1 LYRKY
6 YFNNIIQAIK
16 NKYFI
21 KLLKKRKTK
30 NTVSMLTYFANIL
43 LPLPL
48 PAVFTYRVPHDLNE
62 QIKVGTRVVVPFGKN
77 KLYAGLVMEVHA
89 MAPAYPNVK
98 YVVDIIDKEAI
109 ITEKQLELWKWIAHY
124 YLCHTGEVM
133 AAAMPSG
140 LKLAGETL
148 IMLHPDFDGDISTL
162 TERELK
168 IAEAMTY
175 RQHLTVTEVQ
185 KIVEIQKI
193 FPVIK
198 SLVEKKVIL
207 TTEEIKNPY
216 RVKKETYIFL
226 HDNYFSDEPAL
237 FELLDQ
243 LSASKRTEKQSQL
256 LLAFLML
263 KRDEDRVK
271 RAELLKKSEC
281 SASSLQTLV
290 NNNIL
295 VQKEIQSSRL
305 ANVSKKNDISDI
317 NLSEEQQRCFLQIA
331 ELFKQ
336 HSVVLLHGI
345 TGSGKT
351 EIYMKM
357 IDEVLAQGKQV
368 LYLLPEIA
376 LTSQIVNRL
385 QKYFGN
391 RVGVYHS
398 RFNEFERVEIWD
410 RVLRHGEVPEN
421 SLDILEPE
429 TNSRY
434 SLILGARSSLLLPYQ
449 NLGLIIVD
457 EEHDASYK
465 QQDPAPRY
473 HARDAAVVLGKL
485 HNAPVLLGTATPSL
499 ESYYNVKQGKYGLVE
514 LFQRFAESKLP
525 EIWIENVP
533 EARKQ
538 KKMEGDISHFLIENM
553 ATALERKEQ
562 IILFQNRRGYAVR
575 LYCNACQAMPAC
587 IHCDVTLTY
596 HKKSNLLKC
605 HYCGYAIAV
614 PTRCPH
620 CQSADIEMKG
630 FGTEKIEETLAQL
643 FPDAKVAR
651 MDLDTTRS
659 KTAYQKIISDFEK
672 QRTNILVGTQ
682 MVTKGLDFDRVSIV
696 GILEADNMLTFPDF
710 RAFERAFQVMA
721 QVSGRAGRK
730 ELPGKVIIQSYQP
743 RHPAFK
749 YVIGNDYQAMYNNQ
763 IEERKKYRYPP
774 VFRLIKI
781 TIKHNNLELVNFAAA
796 EIAMELQKIFP
807 KQVLGPEF
815 PLISRLQNQY
825 LKEIWIKFA
834 KEPSLVK
841 KKALLQ
847 KYISQ
852 FQTHSKYK
860 QVRVV
865 VNVDC

>member
-1 LYRKY
+1 MSRP
-6 YFNNIIQAIK
+6 
-16 NKYFI
+16 
-21 KLLKKRKTK
+21 
-30 NTVSMLTYFANIL
+30 TYFADIL

-48 PAVFTYRVPHDLNE
+48 PATFTYRVPYELDA
-62 QIKVGTRVVVPFGKN
+62 QIKAGTRVIVPFGKN
-77 KLYAGLVMEVHA
+77 KLYAGLVMAVHTNV
-89 MAPAYPNVK
+89 PAFPHVK
-98 YVVDIIDKEAI
+98 YLIDIIDAEPI
-109 ITEKQLELWKWIAHY
+109 VTEKQLALWKWLARY

-148 IMLHPDFDGDISTL
+148 IMLHPNFDGDISTL

-168 IAEAMTY
+168 IAEALSY
-175 RQHLTVTEVQ
+175 RQRMTVAEVQ
-185 KIVEIQKI
+185 KTVDIQKI
-193 FPVIK
+193 FPIIK
-198 SLVEKKVIL
+198 SLVEKNVIL

-216 RVKKETYIFL
+216 HAKKETYIFL
-226 HDNYFSDEPAL
+226 HDTYFNDEPML
-237 FELLDQ
+237 FELLDK

-263 KRDEDRVK
+263 KRNEDRVK
-271 RAELLKKSEC
+271 KSELLKKSEG
-281 SASSLQTLV
+281 SPSSLQTLI
-290 NNNIL
+290 NNNVLI
-295 VQKEIQSSRL
+295 QKEVQSSRL
-305 ANVSKKNDISDI
+305 QEVASINDISDI
-317 NLSEEQQRCFLQIA
+317 HLSEVQQKSFLQIKQ
-331 ELFKQ
+331 LFVQ
-336 HSVVLLHGI
+336 FPVVLLHGI

-376 LTSQIVNRL
+376 LTSQIVSRL
-385 QKYFGN
+385 QKYFGDK
-391 RVGVYHS
+391 VGVYHS
-398 RFNEFERVEIWD
+398 RFNEFERVEIWN
-410 RVLRHGEVPEN
+410 RVLQHGEK
-421 SLDILEPE
+421 
-429 TNSRY
+429 Y
-434 SLILGARSSLLLPYQ
+434 SLILGARSALLLPYQ

-485 HNAPVLLGTATPSL
+485 HHAPVLLGTATPSL
-499 ESYYNVKQGKYGLVE
+499 ESYYNVKKEKYGLVE
-514 LFQRFAESKLP
+514 LFQRYAESQLP
-525 EIWIENVP
+525 EIWIENIP
-533 EARKQ
+533 EARRQ
-538 KKMEGDISHFLIENM
+538 KKMEGHLSHFLIDSM
-553 ATALERKEQ
+553 AAALERKEQ

-575 LYCNACQAMPAC
+575 LYCNACQTMPTC

-605 HYCGYAIAV
+605 HYCGYAIAT
-614 PTRCPH
+614 PTHCPH
-620 CQSADIEMKG
+620 CQSMDIEMKG

-672 QRTNILVGTQ
+672 QRTDILVGTQ
-682 MVTKGLDFDRVSIV
+682 MVTKGLDFDRVSVV

-743 RHPAFK
+743 WHPALK
-749 YVIGNDYQAMYNNQ
+749 YVIGNDFQAMYESQ
-763 IEERKKYRYPP
+763 IEERKRFRYPP
-774 VFRLIKI
+774 VYRLIKI
-781 TIKHNNLELVNFAAA
+781 TLKHNNLEWVNQAAT
-796 EIAMELQKIFP
+796 ELAMELQKGFP

-815 PLISRLQNQY
+815 PLIGRLQNQY
-825 LKEIWIKFA
+825 LKDIWIKFA
-834 KEPSLVK
+834 KDSSLEK
-841 KKALLQ
+841 KKDVLQ
-847 KYISQ
+847 TIITQ
-852 FQTHSKYK
+852 FQTHSKCK
-860 QVRVV
+860 QVRVMI
-865 VNVDC
+865 NVDC

>member
-1 LYRKY
+1 
-6 YFNNIIQAIK
+6 
-16 NKYFI
+16 
-21 KLLKKRKTK
+21 
-30 NTVSMLTYFANIL
+30 MLTSFANIL

-48 PAVFTYRVPHDLNE
+48 PATFTYRVPHDLNE
-62 QIKVGTRVVVPFGKN
+62 QIKVGARVVVPFGKN
-77 KLYAGLVMEVHA
+77 KLYAGLVMEVHTNV
-89 MAPAYPNVK
+89 PSFLNVK
-98 YVVDIIDKEAI
+98 YIIDIIDAAPVV
-109 ITEKQLELWKWIAHY
+109 TEKQLELWKWLAHY
-124 YLCHTGEVM
+124 YLCHNGEVM

-168 IAEAMTY
+168 IAETLSY
-175 RQHLTVTEVQ
+175 RQHVTVAEMQ
-185 KIVEIQKI
+185 KIVGIQKI

-198 SLVEKKVIL
+198 SLVEKNVIL

-216 RVKKETYIFL
+216 REKKDTYIFL
-226 HDNYFSDEPAL
+226 HEDYLNDEPAL
-237 FELLDQ
+237 FELLDR
-243 LSASKRTEKQSQL
+243 LSVSKKTEKQSQL

-263 KRDEDRVK
+263 KRDENRVK

-281 SASSLQTLV
+281 SPSSLQTLI

-295 VQKEIQSSRL
+295 MQKEIQSSRL
-305 ANVSKKNDISDI
+305 SDVSSMNDISEI
-317 NLSEEQQRCFLQIA
+317 CLSEAQQKCFRQIKGV
-331 ELFKQ
+331 FQ
-336 HSVVLLHGI
+336 QFSVALLHGI

-385 QKYFGN
+385 QKYFGSK
-391 RVGVYHS
+391 VGVYHS
-398 RFNEFERVEIWD
+398 RFNEFERVEIWN
-410 RVLRHGEVPEN
+410 RVLQHGEE
-421 SLDILEPE
+421 SDQK
-429 TNSRY
+429 Y
-434 SLILGARSSLLLPYQ
+434 SLILGARSALLLPYQ

-499 ESYYNVKQGKYGLVE
+499 ETYYNVKQGKYGLVE
-514 LFQRFAESKLP
+514 LFERYAESQLP

-533 EARKQ
+533 EARRQ
-538 KKMEGDISHFLIENM
+538 KKMEGHLSHFLIDNI
-553 ATALERKEQ
+553 AAALERKEQ
-562 IILFQNRRGYAVR
+562 VILFQNRRGYAVR
-575 LYCNACQAMPAC
+575 LYCNTCQSMPTC

-614 PTRCPH
+614 PTHCPH
-620 CQSADIEMKG
+620 CQSLDIEMKG
-630 FGTEKIEETLAQL
+630 FGTEKIEETLSQL
-643 FPDAKVAR
+643 FPDTKIAR

-659 KTAYQKIISDFEK
+659 KTSYQKIISDFEK
-672 QRTNILVGTQ
+672 QRTDILVGTQ
-682 MVTKGLDFDRVSIV
+682 MVTKGLDFDRVSVV
-696 GILEADNMLTFPDF
+696 GILEADNLLTFPDF

-730 ELPGKVIIQSYQP
+730 EVPGKVIIQTYQP
-743 RHPAFK
+743 WHPALK
-749 YVIGNDYQAMYNNQ
+749 YVLGNNYCAMYENQ
-763 IEERKKYRYPP
+763 IEERTKYRYPP

-781 TIKHNNLELVNFAAA
+781 TLKHNNLELVNQAAA
-796 EIAMELQKIFP
+796 EVAAELQKRFP

-815 PLISRLQNQY
+815 PLIVRLQNQY

-834 KEPSLVK
+834 KNSSLEK
-841 KKALLQ
+841 KKETLQ
-847 KYISQ
+847 HIITQ

-860 QVRVV
+860 QVRLV

>member
-1 LYRKY
+1 
-6 YFNNIIQAIK
+6 
-16 NKYFI
+16 
-21 KLLKKRKTK
+21 
-30 NTVSMLTYFANIL
+30 MLTLFADIL

-48 PAVFTYRVPHDLNE
+48 PTTFTYRVPHELNE
-62 QIKVGTRVVVPFGKN
+62 QVKTGIRVVAPFGKN
-77 KLYAGLVMEVHA
+77 KLYAGLVTAVHTNV
-89 MAPAYPNVK
+89 PSFPNVK
-98 YVVDIIDKEAI
+98 YIVDIIDTTPI
-109 ITEKQLELWKWIAHY
+109 VTEKQLALWQWLAHY
-124 YLCHTGEVM
+124 YLCHKGEVM

-148 IMLHPDFDGDISTL
+148 IMLHPDFDGDISVL

-168 IAEAMTY
+168 IAEALTY
-175 RQHLTVTEVQ
+175 RQQITVAEMQ
-185 KIVEIQKI
+185 KMAGIQKI

-198 SLVEKKVIL
+198 SLVEKNVVL

-216 RVKKETYIFL
+216 RTKKETYIFL
-226 HDNYFSDEPAL
+226 HDNFVNDEPAL
-237 FELLDQ
+237 FALLDQ
-243 LSASKRTEKQSQL
+243 LSTSKKTEKQSQV

-263 KRDEDRVK
+263 KKDENRVK
-271 RAELLKKSEC
+271 KSALLNRAEC
-281 SASSLQTLV
+281 SASSLQTLI

-295 VQKEIQSSRL
+295 IQKEIQSSRL
-305 ANVSKKNDISDI
+305 PDISAMHDISEI
-317 NLSEEQQRCFLQIA
+317 NLSEVQQKSLLQIKNHFLQ
-331 ELFKQ
+331 FP
-336 HSVVLLHGI
+336 VVLLHGI

-385 QKYFGN
+385 QKYFGSK
-391 RVGVYHS
+391 VGVYHS
-398 RFNEFERVEIWD
+398 RFNEFERVEIWN
-410 RVLRHGEVPEN
+410 RVLQHGEE
-421 SLDILEPE
+421 SDQK
-429 TNSRY
+429 Y
-434 SLILGARSSLLLPYQ
+434 SLILGARSALLLPYQ

-499 ESYYNVKQGKYGLVE
+499 ETYYNVKQGKYGLVE
-514 LFQRFAESKLP
+514 LFERYAESQLP

-533 EARKQ
+533 EARRQ
-538 KKMEGDISHFLIENM
+538 KKMEGHLSHFLIDNI
-553 ATALERKEQ
+553 AAALERKEQ
-562 IILFQNRRGYAVR
+562 VILFQNRRGYAVR
-575 LYCNACQAMPAC
+575 LYCNTCQSMPTC

-614 PTRCPH
+614 PTHCPH
-620 CQSADIEMKG
+620 CQSLDIEMKG
-630 FGTEKIEETLAQL
+630 FGTEKIEETLSQL
-643 FPDAKVAR
+643 FPDTKIAR

-659 KTAYQKIISDFEK
+659 KTSYQKIISDFEK
-672 QRTNILVGTQ
+672 QRTDILVGTQ
-682 MVTKGLDFDRVSIV
+682 MVTKGLDFDRVSVV
-696 GILEADNMLTFPDF
+696 GILEADNLLTFPDF

-730 ELPGKVIIQSYQP
+730 EVPGKVIIQTYQP
-743 RHPAFK
+743 WHPALK
-749 YVIGNDYQAMYNNQ
+749 YVLGNNYCAMYENQ
-763 IEERKKYRYPP
+763 IEERTKYRYPP

-781 TIKHNNLELVNFAAA
+781 TLKHNNLELVNQAAA
-796 EIAMELQKIFP
+796 EVAAELQKRFP

-815 PLISRLQNQY
+815 PLIVRLQNQY

-834 KEPSLVK
+834 KNSSLEK
-841 KKALLQ
+841 KKETLQ
-847 KYISQ
+847 HIITQ

-860 QVRVV
+860 QVRLV

>member
-1 LYRKY
+1 
-6 YFNNIIQAIK
+6 
-16 NKYFI
+16 
-21 KLLKKRKTK
+21 
-30 NTVSMLTYFANIL
+30 MLTHFVNIL

-48 PAVFTYRVPHDLNE
+48 PTIFTYRVPYNLDN
-62 QIKVGTRVVVPFGKN
+62 QIQIGARVVVHFGKN
-77 KLYAGLVMEVHA
+77 KLYAGLVMLMHTD
-89 MAPAYPNVK
+89 APSFPNVK
-98 YVVDIIDKEAI
+98 YVIDIVDTAPIV
-109 ITEKQLELWKWIAHY
+109 TEKQVELWDWLADY
-124 YLCHTGEVM
+124 YLCHKGEVM

-148 IMLHPDFDGDISTL
+148 IMLHPNFDGEISTL

-168 IAEAMTY
+168 ITEALSY
-175 RQHLTVTEVQ
+175 RQHITVAEMQ
-185 KIVEIQKI
+185 KIVGIQKI

-216 RVKKETYIFL
+216 RAKKESYIFL
-226 HDNYFSDEPAL
+226 HDDYLSDESAL
-237 FELLDQ
+237 FELLDR
-243 LSASKRTEKQSQL
+243 LSASKKTEKQTQL

-263 KRDEDRVK
+263 KKAENSVK

-281 SASSLQTLV
+281 SLSSLQTLI
-290 NNNIL
+290 NNNVL
-295 VQKEIQSSRL
+295 VQKELQSSRL
-305 ANVSKKNDISDI
+305 RDVFSVSEISEI
-317 NLSEEQQRCFLQIA
+317 KLSQVQQQSFLQIK
-331 ELFKQ
+331 ELFK
-336 HSVVLLHGI
+336 HFSVVLLHGI
-345 TGSGKT
+345 TGCGKT

-385 QKYFGN
+385 QKYFGK

-398 RFNEFERVEIWD
+398 RFNEFERVEIWN
-410 RVLRHGEVPEN
+410 RVLQHNDSSVYGSSARGSAEACSAEAC
-421 SLDILEPE
+421 SAEAEPQL
-429 TNSRY
+429 NYRY
-434 SLILGARSSLLLPYQ
+434 SLILGARSALLLPYK

-465 QQDPAPRY
+465 QNDPAPRY
-473 HARDAAVVLGKL
+473 NARDAAVMLGKL
-485 HNAPVLLGTATPSL
+485 HHAPVLLGTATPSL
-499 ESYYNVKQGKYGLVE
+499 ETYYNVKQGKYGLVE
-514 LFQRFAESKLP
+514 LFQRYADSQLP

-533 EARKQ
+533 EARRQ
-538 KKMEGDISHFLIENM
+538 KKMEGDLSHFLIDNM
-553 ATALERKEQ
+553 RAALERKEQ
-562 IILFQNRRGYAVR
+562 VILFQNRRGYAVR
-575 LYCNACQAMPAC
+575 MYCNTCQTMPHC

-614 PTRCPH
+614 PDQCPN
-620 CQSADIEMKG
+620 CQSVDVEMKG
-630 FGTEKIEETLAQL
+630 FGTEKIEETLIQL
-643 FPDAKVAR
+643 FPDAKIAR

-659 KTAYQKIISDFEK
+659 KSSYQKIISDFEK
-672 QRTNILVGTQ
+672 QHTNILVGTQ
-682 MVTKGLDFDRVSIV
+682 MVTKGLDFDRVSVV

-730 ELPGKVIIQSYQP
+730 EVKGKVIIQSYQP
-743 RHPAFK
+743 WHPALK
-749 YVIGNDYQAMYNNQ
+749 YVIGNDYIAMYENQ

-774 VFRLIKI
+774 AYRMIKI
-781 TIKHNNLELVNFAAA
+781 TLKHNDLELVNKAAA
-796 EIAMELQKIFP
+796 EIATELKKSFP

-815 PLISRLQNQY
+815 PLIVRLQNQY

-834 KEPSLVK
+834 KNYMLK
-841 KKALLQ
+841 KKKELLQ
-847 KYISQ
+847 KIITI
-852 FQTHSKYK
+852 FQTHSKFK

>member
-1 LYRKY
+1 
-6 YFNNIIQAIK
+6 
-16 NKYFI
+16 
-21 KLLKKRKTK
+21 
-30 NTVSMLTYFANIL
+30 
-43 LPLPL
+43 
-48 PAVFTYRVPHDLNE
+48 
-62 QIKVGTRVVVPFGKN
+62 
-77 KLYAGLVMEVHA
+77 
-89 MAPAYPNVK
+89 
-98 YVVDIIDKEAI
+98 
-109 ITEKQLELWKWIAHY
+109 HY
-124 YLCHTGEVM
+124 YLCQTGEVM

-148 IMLHPDFDGDISTL
+148 IMLHPNFDGDISAL

-168 IAEAMTY
+168 IAEALSY
-175 RQHLTVTEVQ
+175 RQRMTVAEVQ
-185 KIVEIQKI
+185 KTVEIQKI
-193 FPVIK
+193 FPIIK
-198 SLVEKKVIL
+198 SLVEKNVIL

-216 RVKKETYIFL
+216 HAKKETYIFL
-226 HDNYFSDEPAL
+226 HDAYLNDESAL
-237 FELLDQ
+237 FELLDK
-243 LSASKRTEKQSQL
+243 LSASKKTEKQSQL

-263 KRDEDRVK
+263 KRNEDRVK
-271 RAELLKKSEC
+271 KSELLKKSEC
-281 SASSLQTLV
+281 SPSSLQTLI

-295 VQKEIQSSRL
+295 IQKEIQSSRL
-305 ANVSKKNDISDI
+305 PDVSSIHNMNDIH
-317 NLSEEQQRCFLQIA
+317 LSEAQQKIFMQIQQ
-331 ELFKQ
+331 LFMQ
-336 HSVVLLHGI
+336 FPVVLLHGI

-351 EIYMKM
+351 EVYMKM

-391 RVGVYHS
+391 KVGVYHS
-398 RFNEFERVEIWD
+398 RFNEFERVEIWN
-410 RVLRHGEVPEN
+410 RVLQHGTDEEQK
-421 SLDILEPE
+421 
-429 TNSRY
+429 Y
-434 SLILGARSSLLLPYQ
+434 SLILGARSALLLPYQ

-473 HARDAAVVLGKL
+473 HARDAAVILGKL
-485 HNAPVLLGTATPSL
+485 HEAPVLLGTATPSL
-499 ESYYNVKQGKYGLVE
+499 ETYYNVKQEKYGLVE
-514 LFQRFAESKLP
+514 LFERYAESQLP
-525 EIWIENVP
+525 EIWIENIP
-533 EARKQ
+533 EAKRQ
-538 KKMEGDISHFLIENM
+538 KKIEGHLSHFLIDNM
-553 ATALERKEQ
+553 AAALSRKEQ

-575 LYCNACQAMPAC
+575 LYCNACQTMPTC
-587 IHCDVTLTY
+587 MHCDVTLTY

-605 HYCGYAIAV
+605 HYCGYAITV
-614 PTRCPH
+614 PVRCPH
-620 CQSADIEMKG
+620 CESMDIEMKG

-672 QRTNILVGTQ
+672 QRTDILVGTQ
-682 MVTKGLDFDRVSIV
+682 MVTKGLDFDRVSVV

-743 RHPAFK
+743 WHPALK
-749 YVIGNDYQAMYNNQ
+749 YVIGNDFQAMYENQ

-781 TIKHNNLELVNFAAA
+781 TLKHNNLDWVNQAAA
-796 EIAMELQKIFP
+796 ELAIELQKRFP

-815 PLISRLQNQY
+815 PLIGRLQNQY

-834 KEPSLVK
+834 KDSSLEK
-841 KKALLQ
+841 KKEALQ
-847 KYISQ
+847 SVITQ
-852 FQTHSKYK
+852 FQTHSKFK

>member
-1 LYRKY
+1 M
-6 YFNNIIQAIK
+6 
-16 NKYFI
+16 
-21 KLLKKRKTK
+21 T
-30 NTVSMLTYFANIL
+30 TYFANIL

-48 PAVFTYRVPHDLNE
+48 PATFTYRVPFDFNE
-62 QIKVGTRVVVPFGKN
+62 QIKVGARVVVPFGKN
-77 KLYAGLVMEVHA
+77 KLYAGLVMEIHTN
-89 MAPAYPNVK
+89 APAFLNVK
-98 YVVDIIDKEAI
+98 YIVDIVDTDPVV
-109 ITEKQLELWKWIAHY
+109 TEKQLALWKWMAHY
-124 YLCHTGEVM
+124 YLCNQGEVM

-148 IMLHPDFDGDISTL
+148 IMLHPNFDGDISTL

-168 IAEAMTY
+168 IAEALSY
-175 RQHLTVTEVQ
+175 RQRMTVAEAQ
-185 KIVEIQKI
+185 KTVDIQKI

-198 SLVEKKVIL
+198 SLVEKNVIL

-216 RVKKETYIFL
+216 HAKKETYIFL
-226 HDNYFSDEPAL
+226 HENYLHDEPAL
-237 FELLDQ
+237 FELLDK
-243 LSASKRTEKQSQL
+243 LSASKKTEKQSQV

-263 KRDEDRVK
+263 KREGNSVK
-271 RAELLKKSEC
+271 KTELLKRSEC
-281 SASSLQTLV
+281 SPSSLQTLI
-290 NNNIL
+290 NNSIL
-295 VQKEIQSSRL
+295 IQKEIESSRL
-305 ANVSKKNDISDI
+305 REATSMNDINEI
-317 NLSEEQQRCFLQIA
+317 NLSAVQQKSFQQIKS
-331 ELFKQ
+331 LFQ
-336 HSVVLLHGI
+336 QVSVVLLHGI

-351 EIYMKM
+351 EVYMKM

-398 RFNEFERVEIWD
+398 RFNEFERVEIWN
-410 RVLRHGEVPEN
+410 RVLQHGEAAEQK
-421 SLDILEPE
+421 
-429 TNSRY
+429 Y
-434 SLILGARSSLLLPYQ
+434 SLILGARSALLLPYQ

-485 HNAPVLLGTATPSL
+485 HHAPVLLGTATPSL
-499 ESYYNVKQGKYGLVE
+499 ESYYNIKQGKYGLVE
-514 LFQRFAESKLP
+514 LFERYAESQLP
-525 EIWIENVP
+525 EIWIENIP
-533 EARKQ
+533 EARRQ
-538 KKMEGDISHFLIENM
+538 KKMEGHLSHFLIDNM
-553 ATALERKEQ
+553 AAALSRKEQ

-575 LYCNACQAMPAC
+575 MYCNACQTMPNC

-614 PTRCPH
+614 PMQCPY
-620 CQSADIEMKG
+620 CKSMDVEMKG

-672 QRTNILVGTQ
+672 QRTDILVGTQ
-682 MVTKGLDFDRVSIV
+682 MVTKGLDFDRVSVV
-696 GILEADNMLTFPDF
+696 GILEADNMLSFPDF

-730 ELPGKVIIQSYQP
+730 ALPGKVIIQSYQP
-743 RHPAFK
+743 WHPALK
-749 YVIGNDYQAMYNNQ
+749 YVIGNDFQAMYENQ

-774 VFRLIKI
+774 AFRLIKI
-781 TIKHNNLELVNFAAA
+781 TLKHNNLELVNQAAA
-796 EIAMELQKIFP
+796 ELAAELQKRFP

-815 PLISRLQNQY
+815 PLIARLQSQH
-825 LKEIWIKFA
+825 LKDIWLKFA
-834 KEPSLVK
+834 KDSALEK
-841 KKALLQ
+841 KKELLQ
-847 KYISQ
+847 SVITQ
-852 FQTHSKYK
+852 FQTHSKLK
-860 QVRVV
+860 QVRII

>member
-1 LYRKY
+1 
-6 YFNNIIQAIK
+6 
-16 NKYFI
+16 
-21 KLLKKRKTK
+21 
-30 NTVSMLTYFANIL
+30 MLTYFANIL

-48 PAVFTYRVPHDLNE
+48 PATFTYRVPHEYNE
-62 QIKVGTRVVVPFGKN
+62 QIKAGTRVVVPFGKN
-77 KLYAGLVMEVHA
+77 KLYSGLVMDVHTH
-89 MAPAYPNVK
+89 APAFPNVK
-98 YVVDIIDKEAI
+98 YIIDIIDVAPVV
-109 ITEKQLELWKWIAHY
+109 TEKQIELWKWIARY
-124 YLCHTGEVM
+124 YLCHNGEVM

-168 IAEAMTY
+168 IAEALTY
-175 RQHLTVTEVQ
+175 RPHLTVAEVQ
-185 KIVEIQKI
+185 KVVEIHKI

-198 SLVEKKVIL
+198 SLVERNIIL

-216 RVKKETYIFL
+216 RVKKESYIFL
-226 HDNYFSDEPAL
+226 HDNYLNNEPAL
-237 FELLDQ
+237 FELLDR
-243 LSASKRTEKQSQL
+243 LSASKKTEKQSQL

-263 KRDEDRVK
+263 KRNEDRVK
-271 RAELLKKSEC
+271 RTELLKKSEC
-281 SASSLQTLV
+281 SPSSLQSLI
-290 NNNIL
+290 NNNVL

-305 ANVSKKNDISDI
+305 PVVSSIHDI
-317 NLSEEQQRCFLQIA
+317 NDFLLSEAQQKCFLQIK

-336 HSVVLLHGI
+336 LSVVLLHGI

-398 RFNEFERVEIWD
+398 RFSEFERVEIWN
-410 RVLRHGEVPEN
+410 RVLQHVDG
-421 SLDILEPE
+421 LDAK
-429 TNSRY
+429 Y
-434 SLILGARSSLLLPYQ
+434 SLILGARSALLLPYQ

-473 HARDAAVVLGKL
+473 HARDAAIVLGKL

-514 LFQRFAESKLP
+514 LFQRFAQSQLP
-525 EIWIENVP
+525 EIWIENIL

-538 KKMEGDISHFLIENM
+538 KKMEGHLSHFLIENM
-553 ATALERKEQ
+553 AAALERKEQ

-575 LYCNACQAMPAC
+575 LYCNVCQAMPTC

-614 PTRCPH
+614 PVRCPH
-620 CQSADIEMKG
+620 CQSTDIEMKG

-672 QRTNILVGTQ
+672 QRTDILVGTQ
-682 MVTKGLDFDRVSIV
+682 MVTKGLDFDRVSVV

-743 RHPAFK
+743 WHPALK
-749 YVIGNDYQAMYNNQ
+749 YVIGNDFQAMYANQ
-763 IEERKKYRYPP
+763 IEERKKFRYPP
-774 VFRLIKI
+774 VYRLIKI
-781 TIKHNNLELVNFAAA
+781 TLKHNNLELVNQAAA
-796 EIAMELQKIFP
+796 EIALELQKQFP

-815 PLISRLQNQY
+815 PLIARLQNQY
-825 LKEIWIKFA
+825 LKDIWIKFA
-834 KEPSLVK
+834 KDLSLEK
-841 KKALLQ
+841 KKVLLQ
-847 KYISQ
+847 SVITQ

>member
-1 LYRKY
+1 M
-6 YFNNIIQAIK
+6 
-16 NKYFI
+16 
-21 KLLKKRKTK
+21 T
-30 NTVSMLTYFANIL
+30 TYFANIL

-48 PAVFTYRVPHDLNE
+48 PATFTYRVPYGFNE
-62 QIKVGTRVVVPFGKN
+62 QIKTGARVVVPFGKN
-77 KLYAGLVMEVHA
+77 KLYAGLVMEIHTN
-89 MAPAYPNVK
+89 APAFLNVK
-98 YVVDIIDKEAI
+98 YIVDVVDTAPIV
-109 ITEKQLELWKWIAHY
+109 TEKQLALWKWMAHY
-124 YLCHTGEVM
+124 YLCHQGEVM

-148 IMLHPDFDGDISTL
+148 IMLHPNFDGDISTL

-168 IAEAMTY
+168 IAEALSY
-175 RQHLTVTEVQ
+175 RQRMTVAEAQ
-185 KIVEIQKI
+185 KTVDIQKI
-193 FPVIK
+193 FPIIK
-198 SLVEKKVIL
+198 SLVEKNVIL

-216 RVKKETYIFL
+216 HAKKETFIFL
-226 HDNYFSDEPAL
+226 HENYLNDEPML
-237 FELLDQ
+237 FELLDR
-243 LSASKRTEKQSQL
+243 LSASKKTEKQSQV

-263 KRDEDRVK
+263 KRDENSVK
-271 RAELLKKSEC
+271 KAELLKKSEC
-281 SASSLQTLV
+281 SPSSLQTLI

-295 VQKEIQSSRL
+295 IQREIISSRL
-305 ANVSKKNDISDI
+305 QDVSSMNEINDI
-317 NLSEEQQRCFLQIA
+317 NLSEIQQKSFLQMR
-331 ELFKQ
+331 EFFQ
-336 HSVVLLHGI
+336 QFPVVLLHGI

-357 IDEVLAQGKQV
+357 IDEVLAQGRQV

-398 RFNEFERVEIWD
+398 RFNEFERVEIWN
-410 RVLRHGEVPEN
+410 RVLQHGEEA
-421 SLDILEPE
+421 EQK
-429 TNSRY
+429 Y
-434 SLILGARSSLLLPYQ
+434 SLILGARSALLLPYQ

-457 EEHDASYK
+457 EEHDVSYK

-473 HARDAAVVLGKL
+473 HARDAAIVLGKL

-499 ESYYNVKQGKYGLVE
+499 ETYYNVKQGKYGLVE
-514 LFQRFAESKLP
+514 LFQRYAESQLP
-525 EIWIENVP
+525 EIWIENIP
-533 EARKQ
+533 EARRQ
-538 KKMEGDISHFLIENM
+538 KKMKGHLSHFLIDNM
-553 ATALERKEQ
+553 AAALEKKEQ

-575 LYCNACQAMPAC
+575 MYCNSCQSMPTC

-605 HYCGYAIAV
+605 HYCGYAIAA
-614 PTRCPH
+614 PTHCPH
-620 CQSADIEMKG
+620 CQSMDIEMKG

-672 QRTNILVGTQ
+672 QRTDILVGTQ
-682 MVTKGLDFDRVSIV
+682 MVTKGLDFDRVSVV

-730 ELPGKVIIQSYQP
+730 EIPGKVIIQSYQP
-743 RHPAFK
+743 WHPALK
-749 YVIGNDYQAMYNNQ
+749 YVLGNNYQAMYENQ
-763 IEERKKYRYPP
+763 MEERKKYRYPP
-774 VFRLIKI
+774 VFRLLKI
-781 TIKHNNLELVNFAAA
+781 TVKHNNLELVNNAAA
-796 EIAMELQKIFP
+796 ELATELQKRFP

-815 PLISRLQNQY
+815 PLIERLQNQY
-825 LKEIWIKFA
+825 LKEIWVKFA
-834 KEPSLVK
+834 KNPSLEK
-841 KKALLQ
+841 KKESLQ
-847 KYISQ
+847 NVITQ
-852 FQTHSKYK
+852 FQTHSKFK